1 MSTSTKPPTQGLGL
15 RGRNINGC
23 SVNVDHLDSPHCHHQ
38 ENSNDAL
45 PLPTTLNIFFDPDRN
60 LAFFRLRTHISLEVG
75 AETRAV
81 PFFLHISP
89 DKIDILS
96 LYQHATIADT
106 GDTTAHPNTTTPP
119 SMKTCLRFRLAN
131 PGSVTIIAPQ
141 NLAAGQLRAA
151 NPAAC
156 NTLDALRLLSQQAAI
171 CVSLPHAAAVLSD
184 ATQLTALCQA
194 VSTSGRLR
202 PDPVQANLRSLYR
215 GEGGRVVEVDELAP
229 FTSNDRPPLSL
240 FAGLPPAYPD
250 VASDVPPQP
259 SPGSGPKRRQHKR
272 PRTRSPSASPTVSSR
287 SKDRSRSRSRSRQQS
302 CSSSPRYNTWEHFNL
317 AVGEREKIM
326 AELLRRTEKKEKAVE
341 ELLRRADVKEERLS
355 AMLCDIDE
363 KRARVADETHK
374 LTALIASSQDARRHQ
389 QREQQDDEAGSPR
402 LKASQVSTA
411 SPTPSGPPASEYQG
425 STASVSTD
433 VSDRVQAYIATQLD
447 GLRDEMRTLRQS
459 TVNDVDGL
467 MDQRLEDYV
476 EEEDMFDAIR
486 AAVDEAVA
494 GIRDR
499 ILDAWI

>member
-23 SVNVDHLDSPHCHHQ
+23 SINIDYLDSPHCHHQ

-60 LAFFRLRTHISLEVG
+60 LAFFRLRTHVSLEVG

-81 PFFLHISP
+81 PFFLHIP
-89 DKIDILS
+89 PETIKTLS
-96 LYQHATIADT
+96 LYQHAITT
-106 GDTTAHPNTTTPP
+106 DTTGIASHPNKITPP
-119 SMKTCLRFRLAN
+119 SMKTCLRFRLAD
-131 PGSVTIIAPQ
+131 PDSITLVAPR

-151 NPAAC
+151 NAAAC

-171 CVSLPHAAAVLSD
+171 CVSLPPAAAVLSD
-184 ATQLTALCQA
+184 TTQITALCQT
-194 VSTSGRLR
+194 VSKSGRLQA
-202 PDPVQANLRSLYR
+202 DPVQANLRSLYR

-250 VASDVPPQP
+250 VASDAPPHP
-259 SPGSGPKRRQHKR
+259 PLESDAKRRQHKR
-272 PRTRSPSASPTVSSR
+272 PRTRSPSASPTVSAR
-287 SKDRSRSRSRSRQQS
+287 SKDRSRSRSRSRQRS

-326 AELLRRTEKKEKAVE
+326 AELLRRTERKEKAVE

-355 AMLCDIDE
+355 AMLCDIEE

-374 LTALIASSQDARRHQ
+374 LTALIASSQDARRFQ
-389 QREQQDDEAGSPR
+389 QQEQQGDVAGSPSC
-402 LKASQVSTA
+402 KASQVSTA

-425 STASVSTD
+425 SMASVSTD

-459 TVNDVDGL
+459 MVNDVDGL

-486 AAVDEAVA
+486 AAVDESVA